1 MHKQKETNA
10 KMWPSIDEK
19 QLLYMGRICNYQ
31 SITRNV
37 HKKKSITRNYRLNI
51 ARGLKKNYNDEIIKM
66 LHASHTTHHH
76 RNP

>member
-31 SITRNV
+31 SITRN
-37 HKKKSITRNYRLNI
+37 YRLNI
-51 ARGLKKNYNDEIIKM
+51 ARGLKKK
-66 LHASHTTHHH
+66 L
-76 RNP
+76 